1 MSEKEKMATMF
12 RNLRRLATGE
22 NESLFGLHQ
31 KVTYNLFLAL
41 CDVFT

>member
-1 MSEKEKMATMF
+1 MATMF
-12 RNLRRLATGE
+12 CNLRRLTTGE
-22 NESLFGLHQ
+22 NESLSGLHQ

>member
-1 MSEKEKMATMF
+1 MTTMF
-12 RNLRRLATGE
+12 RNLRRLTTGD